1 MPVIARFYGMIAK
14 MYLLGSEH
22 NPPHIHFLYGD
33 YNAVIDLQTLTI
45 KEGDLP
51 VKAASMALEW
61 TAKYKTELLEM
72 WNTQI
77 FVKLPPLE

>member
-1 MPVIARFYGMIAK
+1 

-33 YNAVIDLQTLTI
+33 YNAVIDLRTLTI
-45 KEGDLP
+45 QVGDLP
-51 VKAASMALEW
+51 CKAASMALEW
-61 TAKYKTELLEM
+61 TSKYQSELLEM
-72 WNTQI
+72 WETQT